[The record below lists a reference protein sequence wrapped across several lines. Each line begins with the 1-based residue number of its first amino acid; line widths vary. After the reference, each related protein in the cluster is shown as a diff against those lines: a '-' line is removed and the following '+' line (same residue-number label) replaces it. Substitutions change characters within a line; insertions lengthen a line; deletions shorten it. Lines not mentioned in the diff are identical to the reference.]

1 MENQPVP
8 RRFPRISA
16 MADAPRKK
24 LLRCAIYTRK
34 SSEEGLEQ
42 DFNSL
47 HAQREACEAYIASQ
61 KHEGWKAISTAYDD
75 GGFSGGSMERPAL
88 QQLLVDVAAGEIDVV
103 VVYKVDRLTRSLSD
117 FARIVDVF
125 DKQGV
130 SFVSV
135 TQAFNTTSSM
145 GRLTLNVLLSFAQFE
160 REVTGERIRDKI
172 AASKKKGL
180 WMGGFVPIG
189 YDKAG
194 RTLTIREDEAA
205 TIRTIYARYLELKSV
220 DVLKDDLEKRG
231 LKTRPRPNGSE
242 HTAGGKPFSRGHL
255 YRILSNPIYTG
266 QIEHKGQTYEGQHP
280 AIIDQFT
287 FDAVQATLAANSH
300 ARLVKA
306 YSKDPSLLS
315 GLVYDQSGDRLV
327 ATHTTK
333 QGRRY
338 RYYLSHAALSAR
350 RRGRA
355 AADSVSGV
363 ANAVWR
369 LPAAE
374 VEGPVIRLLVEALT
388 DEHWL
393 ADNLELAGQPVA
405 ARRAVAARAR
415 DLAGQLDSDD
425 PVARRS
431 VILLLVERVVL
442 ETSAITVNVR
452 TTGIAEP
459 IDVRTID
466 GAPAGPHQSHTVTL
480 SRSFAT
486 HRRGPE
492 IRLIIDGD
500 EPREPQVDP
509 VLVSAIA
516 KAHRWWGD
524 LLDHRY
530 ATIRELSAAYD
541 TDERYVAWIVPLAF
555 LPPALVRAILD
566 GTQPGDITLQWLL
579 TRADLPLEWQTWLE
593 WQT

>member
-1 MENQPVP
+1 
-8 RRFPRISA
+8 
-16 MADAPRKK
+16 MAEAPRKK

-47 HAQREACEAYIASQ
+47 HAQREACEAFVLSQ
-61 KHEGWKAISTAYDD
+61 KHEGWKLLAATYDD

-88 QQLLVDVAAGEIDVV
+88 QKLLTDIGAGEIDIV
-103 VVYKVDRLTRSLSD
+103 VVYKVDRLTRALTD
-117 FARIVDVF
+117 FAKIVEVF
-125 DKQGV
+125 DKHGV

-194 RTLTIREDEAA
+194 RTLTIRENEAA

-220 DVLKDDLEKRG
+220 DALKDDLEKRG
-231 LKTRPRPNGSE
+231 LKTRPRPNSSVQM
-242 HTAGGKPFSRGHL
+242 AGGRPFSRGHL
-255 YRILSNPIYTG
+255 YRILSNPIYAG
-266 QIEHKGQTYEGQHP
+266 RIEHKGQTYAGQHP
-280 AIIDQFT
+280 AIIDQAT

-306 YSKDPSLLS
+306 YTKDPSLLS
-315 GLVYDQSGDRLV
+315 GLLYDQSGDRLV

-338 RYYLSHAALSAR
+338 RYYLTHAALSAR
-350 RRGRA
+350 RRGKQ
-355 AADSVSGV
+355 AADSVPGAV
-363 ANAVWR
+363 ETVWR

-374 VEGPVIRLLVEALT
+374 IETPVIRLLVEALT
-388 DEHWL
+388 DENWL
-393 ADNLELAGQPVA
+393 ANNLDLADQPVA
-405 ARRAVAARAR
+405 ARRAIAARAR
-415 DLAGQLDSDD
+415 DLACQLECGD
-425 PVARRS
+425 PVGRRT

-442 ETSAITVNVR
+442 EAATITVNIKTR
-452 TTGIAEP
+452 GITEAIDLEEVARAPMEP
-459 IDVRTID
+459 DQFHSV
-466 GAPAGPHQSHTVTL
+466 AL

-492 IRLIIDGD
+492 IRLIIEGD
-500 EPREPQVDP
+500 QLPEPEVDR
-509 VLVSAIA
+509 VLIAAIA
-516 KAHRWWGD
+516 KAHRWWHD
-524 LLDHRY
+524 LLNRRY
-530 ATIRELSAAYD
+530 ATLRELAAAYS
-541 TDERYVAWIVPLAF
+541 TDERYAASILQLAF
-555 LPPALVRAILD
+555 LPPDLVRSALN
-566 GTQPGDITLQWLL
+566 GTHPVTLQRTLKQVELSWS
-579 TRADLPLEWQTWLE
+579 EH
-593 WQT
+593 

>member
-1 MENQPVP
+1 
-8 RRFPRISA
+8 

-24 LLRCAIYTRK
+24 LFRCAIYTRK

-47 HAQREACEAYIASQ
+47 HAQREACEAFVVSQ
-61 KHEGWKAISTAYDD
+61 KHEGWKVLPTTYDD

-88 QQLLVDVAAGEIDVV
+88 QKLLTDIAAGEIDIV
-103 VVYKVDRLTRSLSD
+103 VVYKVDRLTRALTD
-117 FARIVDVF
+117 FAKIVEVF
-125 DKQGV
+125 DKHGV

-189 YDKAG
+189 YDKAE

-205 TIRTIYARYLELKSV
+205 TIRTIYARYLELRSV
-220 DVLKDDLEKRG
+220 DALKEDLEERG
-231 LKTRPRPNGSE
+231 LKTRPRPDGSV
-242 HTAGGKPFSRGHL
+242 HMAGGKPFSRGHL
-255 YRILSNPIYTG
+255 YRILSNPLYAGMIG
-266 QIEHKGQTYEGQHP
+266 HKGQTYEGQHP
-280 AIIDQFT
+280 AIIDQVT
-287 FDAVQATLAANSH
+287 FDAVQSTLAANSH

-306 YSKDPSLLS
+306 YTKDPSLLS
-315 GLVYDQSGDRLV
+315 GLLFDQSGDRLV
-327 ATHTTK
+327 ATHTIK

-350 RRGRA
+350 RRGKQ
-355 AADSVSGV
+355 AADSVAIVEG
-363 ANAVWR
+363 AVWR

-374 VEGPVIRLLVEALT
+374 VEAPIIRLLVEALT

-393 ADNLELAGQPVA
+393 ADNLDLTDQPVA
-405 ARRAVAARAR
+405 ARRAITARAHI
-415 DLAGQLDSDD
+415 LATQLESDD
-425 PVARRS
+425 PVARRG

-442 ETSAITVNVR
+442 ETATITVNVK
-452 TTGIAEP
+452 TNGIATP
-459 IDVRTID
+459 IDLRAADGSPVAPEQART
-466 GAPAGPHQSHTVTL
+466 VVV
-480 SRSFAT
+480 SRAFTT

-500 EPREPQVDP
+500 EPRKPELDA
-509 VLVSAIA
+509 VLATAIA
-516 KAHRWWGD
+516 KAHRWWRD
-524 LLDHRY
+524 LLDQRY
-530 ATIRELSAAYD
+530 ATVRELAVAYD
-541 TDERYVAWIVPLAF
+541 VDERYVASIIELSF
-555 LPPALVRAILD
+555 LSPEFTRSILN
-566 GTQPGDITLQWLL
+566 GTQPRETTLQWLL
-579 TRADLPLEWQTWLE
+579 TRADLPLEWRT
-593 WQT
+593 